1 MALINKENFILRKKR
16 GETLV
21 KKPGSI
27 NGYDF
32 VIDSLENCNIFIL
45 DHTAQV
51 QVDDCINCKIF
62 IGPVG
67 GSAFFRDCKDCRIE
81 VACQQLR
88 TRDCERLEIGLYCST
103 KPIIETS
110 TFITF
115 KCWGGAYFGLT
126 QHFKS
131 AGLNPEEND
140 WYNDVYDF
148 NQKEDYDG
156 KMHFEVLKDAQI
168 EFWEVAVY
176 DDDGEPVGVF
186 ENPVLLPDGTRY
198 SPKEE
203 KPVTSVEA
211 DAESDDEK
219 AEGGDDKESEE
230 RAEIQ
235 AKAAAYLSAFYKER
249 SRDKKKR
256 ISRRSSAAMP
266 DQSKEDSSEE
276 NTWARIISLIDFQ
289 FCATEGSSG
298 KDMSTFKSALFAA
311 KNRKP

>member
-1 MALINKENFILRKKR
+1 MALNKENFILRKKR

-32 VIDSLENCNIFIL
+32 VIDSLEDCNIFIL

-51 QVDDCINCKIF
+51 QIDDCINCKIF

-88 TRDCERLEIGLYCST
+88 TRDCERLEIGTLPAQEHKRKFTVDPMYRR
-103 KPIIETS
+103 
-110 TFITF
+110 
-115 KCWGGAYFGLT
+115 GGAYFGLT

-186 ENPVLLPDGTRY
+186 ENPVVLPDGTRY

-219 AEGGDDKESEE
+219 AEDGDDKESEE

-235 AKAAAYLSAFYKER
+235 AKAAAYLSAFY
-249 SRDKKKR
+249 
-256 ISRRSSAAMP
+256 
-266 DQSKEDSSEE
+266 Q
-276 NTWARIISLIDFQ
+276 
-289 FCATEGSSG
+289 
-298 KDMSTFKSALFAA
+298 
-311 KNRKP
+311 